1 MNYLAHAFLSHHQE
15 GLLIGNFIADHVRGN
30 KLLDYPEDI
39 QRGIRLHRAIDHFTD
54 THEEFKKCKRLF
66 YDGFEKYSGILVDI
80 YFDYCLASD
89 FHLHTDQPLEDFA
102 VKVYDVYQKNT
113 HIFPEHSNRFL
124 NYVLQNNIYNAYARL
139 EGIEKVL
146 SHLSHRIN
154 HGAMLH
160 HSLNIMQAN
169 QAEIQDRFSRFFESI
184 KTEFNSQPSFNPIP
198 EN

>member
-1 MNYLAHAFLSHHQE
+1 MNYLAHAFLSNHQE

-30 KLLDYPEDI
+30 KLLDYPDDI
-39 QRGIRLHRAIDHFTD
+39 QMGIRLHRAIDYFTD

-80 YFDYCLASD
+80 YFDYCLASN
-89 FHLHTDQPLEDFA
+89 FHLHTDQLLETFA
-102 VKVYDVYQKNT
+102 VKVYNVYQKNKQ
-113 HIFPEHSNRFL
+113 IFPEHSNHFL
-124 NYVLQNNIYNAYARL
+124 SYVLQNNIYNASARI

-146 SHLSHRIN
+146 LHLSHRIN

-160 HSLNIMQAN
+160 HSINIMQAN
-169 QAEIQDRFSRFFESI
+169 QAEIQDRFTRFFEDI
-184 KTEFNSQPSFNPIP
+184 KTEFAADQPFNQLR